1 MSGFSVP
8 AVDPALRDAF
18 EARPRQAGAWLAN
31 LPFASPPDAAYLLL
45 NALRAMNRSALDGA
59 ARDALLALYR
69 PAIARVSAGLERL
82 LGDAGVPP
90 HAQPRLH
97 AALLC
102 ELACEHAIGYGHL
115 LQPDGAVRPAQH
127 ARRTAEAAA
136 QLSAALRDAL
146 IAYALAY
153 RPAPP
158 GLWRELHRLHAL
170 TRQGG
175 SAAGGDAPPADQ
187 SYREALLLALAD
199 PPHMSRGELLHA
211 RAYVRAYAPL
221 ATLRAGGPASRAGFA
236 VDPDSDR
243 GAGLSETAD
252 AALRLD
258 TGMLCRRLHDT
269 ALRLRT
275 GDTPRSLGLP
285 DDMSGE
291 LALRVAKRLSR
302 RWRSS
307 AERAYPRRPGGTDP
321 VEIVAGVSAIHRLL
335 AEAADGEA
343 TDDEDAAA
351 DDTLPVGEAGLL
363 AAPAPAVRISR
374 WAAYNDSAVGLAL
387 SGAPD
392 APLNLRIGDA
402 LALRVGAQPWSLAVI
417 RWLVLRDGSRVELG
431 IERLAPALEPV
442 WVRPMRGHRTRPEPA
457 LFVPG
462 LRALRQ
468 PDRLL
473 LPRFLYAPGM
483 DAEIVRAGRLHTLSF
498 GRCHAHTPNFDLI
511 DFTLLA

>member
-18 EARPRQAGAWLAN
+18 EARPRQAGAWLTN
-31 LPFASPPDAAYLLL
+31 LPFASPPDAAQLLL

-59 ARDALLALYR
+59 TREALLKLYR
-69 PAIARVSAGLERL
+69 PAVDRVSAGLERL

-90 HAQPRLH
+90 HAQPRQH

-102 ELACEHAIGYGHL
+102 ELACEHALGYKHL
-115 LQPDGAVRPAQH
+115 LKPDGSVRPAQH
-127 ARRTAEAAA
+127 ARRLAEAAA
-136 QLSAALRDAL
+136 HLVAALRDVLVAH
-146 IAYALAY
+146 ALAY
-153 RPAPP
+153 SPTPP
-158 GLWRELHRLHAL
+158 GLWRELHRLYAFV
-170 TRQGG
+170 RQGG
-175 SAAGGDAPPADQ
+175 NTDAACGDAPPADR

-221 ATLRAGGPASRAGFA
+221 ATLRVGGPVDRAGFA
-236 VDPDSDR
+236 LDPGSDR
-243 GAGLSETAD
+243 GPCPPEASGA
-252 AALRLD
+252 AALWLD
-258 TGMLCRRLHDT
+258 TEALCRRLHDT

-285 DDMSGE
+285 DDMGGE
-291 LALRVAKRLSR
+291 LALLVAKRLSK
-302 RWRSS
+302 RWRSG
-307 AERAYPRRPGGTDP
+307 AERAYPRRAGCADP

-335 AEAADGEA
+335 AEAAGG
-343 TDDEDAAA
+343 EDAAA

-363 AAPAPAVRISR
+363 AAPLPAVRISR
-374 WAAYNDSAVGLAL
+374 WTMHNDSAAGLAL

-392 APLNLRIGDA
+392 VPLNLRVGDA
-402 LALRVGAQPWSLAVI
+402 LALRTGTHPWSLAVI
-417 RWLVLRDGSRVELG
+417 RWLVLRSDHSVELG
-431 IERLAPALEPV
+431 VERLAPAMEPV
-442 WVRPMRGHRTRPEPA
+442 WIRPMRGHRTQPEPA

-462 LRALRQ
+462 LRALKQ

-473 LPRFLYAPGM
+473 LPRFLYAAGM
-483 DAEIVRAGRLHTLSF
+483 DAEIARADRLHTLSF
-498 GRCHAHTPNFDLI
+498 GRRHAHTPSFDLI

>member
-31 LPFASPPDAAYLLL
+31 LPFASPPDAAQLLL

-59 ARDALLALYR
+59 TRDALLKLYR
-69 PAIARVSAGLERL
+69 PAVARVSAGLERL

-90 HAQPRLH
+90 HAQPRQH

-102 ELACEHAIGYGHL
+102 ELACEHAIGYKHL
-115 LQPDGAVRPAQH
+115 LKPDGSMRPAQH
-127 ARRTAEAAA
+127 ARRLAEAVA
-136 QLSAALRDAL
+136 QLIAALRDAL
-146 IAYALAY
+146 VAHALAY
-153 RPAPP
+153 SPTPP
-158 GLWRELHRLHAL
+158 GLWRELHRLHTLA
-170 TRQGG
+170 RQSG
-175 SAAGGDAPPADQ
+175 SADVACGDAPPADR

-211 RAYVRAYAPL
+211 RGYVRAYAPL
-221 ATLRAGGPASRAGFA
+221 ATLRDGGPTNRAGFA
-236 VDPDSDR
+236 
-243 GAGLSETAD
+243 
-252 AALRLD
+252 LD
-258 TGMLCRRLHDT
+258 TGGDRGPGLPEAPGAATLWLDTEALCRRLHDT

-291 LALRVAKRLSR
+291 LALLVAKRLSK
-302 RWRSS
+302 RWRSG
-307 AERAYPRRPGGTDP
+307 AERTYPRRAGGADP

-335 AEAADGEA
+335 AEAADGE
-343 TDDEDAAA
+343 DAAA

-363 AAPAPAVRISR
+363 AAPLPALRISR
-374 WAAYNDSAVGLAL
+374 WTMRNDSAAGLAL

-392 APLNLRIGDA
+392 EPLNLRVGDA
-402 LALRVGAQPWSLAVI
+402 LALRAGAHPRSLAVI
-417 RWLVLRDGSRVELG
+417 RWLLLRDDRHVELG
-431 IERLAPALEPV
+431 VERLAPAMEPV

-462 LRALRQ
+462 LRALKQ

-473 LPRFLYAPGM
+473 LPRFLYAAGM
-483 DAEIVRAGRLHTLSF
+483 DAEIVRADCLHTLSF
-498 GRCHAHTPNFDLI
+498 GQRHAHTPSFDLI

>member
-115 LQPDGAVRPAQH
+115 LQPDRAVRPAQH

-136 QLSAALRDAL
+136 HLSAALRDAL

-199 PPHMSRGELLHA
+199 PPHLSRGELLHT

-221 ATLRAGGPASRAGFA
+221 ATLRAGGPGRAGFA
-236 VDPDSDR
+236 VDPASDR
-243 GAGLSETAD
+243 GPCLPETPD

-285 DDMSGE
+285 DDLSGE
-291 LALRVAKRLSR
+291 LALLVAKRLSR

-307 AERAYPRRPGGTDP
+307 VERAYPRRAGGTDP

-335 AEAADGEA
+335 AEA
-343 TDDEDAAA
+343 TDDQDTAA

-363 AAPAPAVRISR
+363 AAPRPAMRISHWTAR
-374 WAAYNDSAVGLAL
+374 DDSAVGLAL

-392 APLNLRIGDA
+392 APLNLHIGDA
-402 LALRVGAQPWSLAVI
+402 LALRIGAQPWSLAVI
-417 RWLVLRDGSRVELG
+417 RWLVLRDGNRVELG

-462 LRALRQ
+462 LRALQQ

-473 LPRFLYAPGM
+473 LPRFLYAAGM
-483 DAEIVRAGRLHTLSF
+483 DAEIVRAGRLHALSF
-498 GRCHAHTPNFDLI
+498 GRCHAHTPSFDLI
-511 DFTLLA
+511 DFTPLA